1 MRHVLQPSEP
11 LRRRLRIAGWALVVL
26 AVGLLLLQRG
36 GPWLFA
42 WLGVAL
48 AGLCLA
54 TIPWEYRLSG
64 LRVAGWSLLLLS
76 ALFAF
81 VFDGAFARLMM
92 LMLAAT
98 GAWFTG
104 LVRLPGHD
112 ASGFEHDP
120 GERR

>member
-11 LRRRLRIAGWALVVL
+11 LRRRLRIAGWVLVAL
-26 AVGLLLLQRG
+26 AAGLLWVQG
-36 GPWLFA
+36 AGPLLFA
-42 WLGVAL
+42 WLAIGLTGV
-48 AGLCLA
+48 CLA

-64 LRVAGWSLLLLS
+64 VRVAGWALLLLS
-76 ALFAF
+76 TLFAF
-81 VFDGAFARLMM
+81 VFDGVLARLTM

-104 LVRLPGHD
+104 LLRLPGED

>member
-26 AVGLLLLQRG
+26 ATGLLWLQRG

-48 AGLCLA
+48 AGLCLG

-92 LMLAAT
+92 LLLAAT

-104 LVRLPGHD
+104 LVRLPGND

-120 GERR
+120 GEPR

>member
-26 AVGLLLLQRG
+26 AVGLLVLQRG
-36 GPWLFA
+36 GPLLFA

-48 AGLCLA
+48 AGVCLA

-104 LVRLPGHD
+104 LVRLPGND

>member
-26 AVGLLLLQRG
+26 AGGLLLFQRG

-64 LRVAGWSLLLLS
+64 LRVAGWALLLLS
-76 ALFAF
+76 TLFGF
-81 VFDGAFARLMM
+81 VFDTGFARLAM
-92 LMLAAT
+92 LALAAT

-104 LVRLPGHD
+104 LLRLPGTD
-112 ASGFEHDP
+112 ASDFEHDP
-120 GERR
+120 EGRL

>member
-26 AVGLLLLQRG
+26 ATALLLLQRG

-42 WLGVAL
+42 WLATAL
-48 AGLCLA
+48 AGLCMG

-81 VFDGAFARLMM
+81 VFDGPLARLMM

-104 LVRLPGHD
+104 LVRLPGTE
-112 ASGFEHDP
+112 ASDFEHDP
-120 GERR
+120 RGSQ

>member
-42 WLGVAL
+42 WLAVAL

-76 ALFAF
+76 TLFAF

-104 LVRLPGHD
+104 LLRLPGND
-112 ASGFEHDP
+112 ASGFEQDP

>member
-26 AVGLLLLQRG
+26 AVGLLSWQRG

-42 WLGVAL
+42 WLGVVL

-64 LRVAGWSLLLLS
+64 LRVAGWSVLLLS

-81 VFDGAFARLMM
+81 VFDGAFARLTM

-104 LVRLPGHD
+104 LVRLPGND

>member
-42 WLGVAL
+42 WLAVAL

-76 ALFAF
+76 TLFAF

-104 LVRLPGHD
+104 LLRLPGAD
-112 ASGFEHDP
+112 ADGFEHDP

>member
-11 LRRRLRIAGWALVVL
+11 LRRRLRIAGWALVAL
-26 AVGLLLLQRG
+26 AVGLLFYQRG

-64 LRVAGWSLLLLS
+64 LRVAGWALLS
-76 ALFAF
+76 LSTLFGF
-81 VFDGAFARLMM
+81 VFDTGFARLAM
-92 LMLAAT
+92 LVLATT

-104 LVRLPGHD
+104 LLRLPGAD
-112 ASGFEHDP
+112 ASDFEHDP
-120 GERR
+120 EGRL